1 MEETAG
7 PGCGGWRQPAA
18 ALCRCL
24 RMRVA
29 SVGQGAGEM
38 RRPVSG
44 PRASWGCTS
53 PNPPLRNVH
62 RAGVVLRT
70 GLLEG
75 PLRTFRFTVSM
86 MPI

>member
-1 MEETAG
+1 MEEMAG
-7 PGCGGWRQPAA
+7 PGRGGWRQLAA

-53 PNPPLRNVH
+53 PNPSLRNVH
-62 RAGVVLRT
+62 HAGAVLRT